1 MKAYEKATRKDFS
14 GPAPV
19 IKIPTPPPQSI
30 RATSEG
36 AQSATSAGTS
46 QADGLGGKK
55 RKRRGGR
62 DGEEIMGLVEDRE
75 PTPEPVEEVEEDPMA
90 EFM

>member
-19 IKIPTPPPQSI
+19 IKMPTPPPM
-30 RATSEG
+30 RAPSEASTSTAG
-36 AQSATSAGTS
+36 ALGAA
-46 QADGLGGKK
+46 AGGKK
-55 RKRRGGR
+55 RKRRGSAR
-62 DGEEIMGLVEDRE
+62 DGEEIVGLAEERE
-75 PTPEPVEEVEEDPMA
+75 PTPEPVVEEVDEMA